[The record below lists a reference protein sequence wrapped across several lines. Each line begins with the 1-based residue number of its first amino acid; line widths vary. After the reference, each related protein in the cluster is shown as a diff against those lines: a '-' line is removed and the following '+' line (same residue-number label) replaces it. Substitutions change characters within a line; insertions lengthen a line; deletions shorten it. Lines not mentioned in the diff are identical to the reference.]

1 LDIPIDNR
9 HVRKSRI
16 YRIPKDWLKLSPER
30 RLADQA
36 IEEQIFRP
44 ALARCVQ
51 LAKLPSVDALPKYLE
66 KRLRGIV
73 NATVRNAVRPGFYA
87 DMNDPQ
93 VQELVIEESL
103 KHLVWSF
110 QRDET
115 THDQYVTPDLSE
127 EGFEAAFRAEQDHI
141 AAKEREDTL
150 RMEEDRRERMYNDQQ
165 TYASSNVA
173 DEIQEVTPAEL
184 ERGKEVPPPEEKD
197 EKNLGLD
204 PAMLNA
210 LKAREERRKVIL
222 SRLDEPDVPEWLKH
236 AIDTEDQEYFP
247 MASGRFSKERTRED
261 ILADFFQKELDD
273 AAYGSEE
280 EAKILEFMKKFI
292 EDEQSGLVEQ
302 ESVEDV
308 KKRLNAVLK
317 EIEDRKEKKA

>member
-1 LDIPIDNR
+1 MDIPIDNR
-9 HVRKSRI
+9 HVRRSRI
-16 YRIPKDWLKLSPER
+16 HRIPKDWLNLSPER

-36 IEEQIFRP
+36 IEEQIYQP
-44 ALARCVQ
+44 ALTRCVQ
-51 LAKLPSVDALPKYLE
+51 LAKVASVDAIPKYLQ

-93 VQELVIEESL
+93 VQEMVIAESL
-103 KHLVWSF
+103 KHFVWTF

-115 THDQYVTPDLSE
+115 THDKYITPDLSE
-127 EGFEAAFRAEQDHI
+127 EEFEAAFRAEQDRI

-150 RMEEDRRERMYNDQQ
+150 RMEEDRRERMYTDQQ
-165 TYASSNVA
+165 AYASSNVA
-173 DEIQEVTPAEL
+173 DEIHEVTPAEL
-184 ERGKEVPPPEEKD
+184 ERGKNTPPPEED
-197 EKNLGLD
+197 GKNLGLD

-236 AIDTEDQEYFP
+236 AVDTEDQEYFP
-247 MASGRFSKERTRED
+247 MASGRFSKKQTRED
-261 ILADFFQKELDD
+261 ILAEFFQKELDD
-273 AAYGSEE
+273 LPYGGEG
-280 EAKILEFMKKFI
+280 EARLMEFMQKFI
-292 EDEQSGLVEQ
+292 EDEQSGMVEQ

-308 KKRLNAVLK
+308 KRRVNAMLK
-317 EIEDRKEKKA
+317 EIEDTKEKT